1 MELEPLTFLIVCPL
15 VFLGSVVDAI
25 AGGGGLIT
33 LPAYL
38 MAGVPPHLAL
48 GTSKLSSTMGMATS
62 AWRLYRGGFTDL
74 RLSVLPVAAAF
85 VGSFVG
91 ARIALLVPEKFF
103 ELLLVGLLP
112 FAALFV
118 MSRKTLS
125 DSARPIAASRQTT
138 LLALCAFVC
147 GAYDGFYGPG
157 AGTLM
162 LISFSAVARLAVREA
177 AGQMK
182 VVNFSSGLAAFVSY
196 AVAGEVNWTLGLA
209 AGFFGI
215 AGHYIGAGLV
225 IKNGV
230 RVVRPLIVL
239 VIAALLVR
247 TAWNYL
253 AGG

>member
-1 MELEPLTFLIVCPL
+1 MELELSTFLIVCPL

-62 AWRLYRGGFTDL
+62 AWRLYRSGFTNL

-91 ARIALLVPEKFF
+91 ARLALLVPEAVF
-103 ELLLVGLLP
+103 ELLLVGMLP

-118 MSRKTLS
+118 MSKKTLS
-125 DSARPIAASRQTT
+125 ANPEAISPTRQMA
-138 LLALCAFVC
+138 LLALCAFLC
-147 GAYDGFYGPG
+147 GTYDGFYGPG

-162 LISFSAVARLAVREA
+162 LISFSAVAHLAVREA

-182 VVNFSSGLAAFVSY
+182 MVNFSSGLAAFVSY
-196 AVAGEVNWTLGLA
+196 AVAGEVNWALGLA
-209 AGFFGI
+209 AGLFGI

-239 VIAALLVR
+239 VIAALFAK
-247 TAWNYL
+247 TAWDYF
-253 AGG
+253 AG

>member
-1 MELEPLTFLIVCPL
+1 MELELSTFLIVCPL

-62 AWRLYRGGFTDL
+62 AWRLYRSGFTNL

-91 ARIALLVPEKFF
+91 ARLALLVPEAVF
-103 ELLLVGLLP
+103 ELLLVGMLP

-118 MSRKTLS
+118 MSKKTLS
-125 DSARPIAASRQTT
+125 DNPEAISPTRQMA
-138 LLALCAFVC
+138 LLALCAFLC
-147 GAYDGFYGPG
+147 GTYDGFYGPG

-162 LISFSAVARLAVREA
+162 LISFSAVAHLAVREA

-182 VVNFSSGLAAFVSY
+182 MVNFSSGLAAFVV
-196 AVAGEVNWTLGLA
+196 AAAGEVNWALGLA
-209 AGFFGI
+209 AGLFGI
-215 AGHYIGAGLV
+215 AGRYIGAGLV

-239 VIAALLVR
+239 VIAALFAK
-247 TAWNYL
+247 TAWDYF
-253 AGG
+253 AG

>member
-1 MELEPLTFLIVCPL
+1 MELDLSTFLIVCPL
-15 VFLGSVVDAI
+15 VFLGSVVDAV

-48 GTSKLSSTMGMATS
+48 GTSKFAGSLGMATS

-74 RLSVLPVAAAF
+74 RLTGVPVAAAF
-85 VGSFVG
+85 VGSFAG
-91 ARIALLVPEKFF
+91 ARLALLVPEDVFKF
-103 ELLLVGLLP
+103 LLIGLLP
-112 FAALFV
+112 IAAVIV
-118 MSRKTLS
+118 MKNKTLS
-125 DSARPIAASRQTT
+125 ENPPPIDARRQMILLGVSA
-138 LLALCAFVC
+138 LVC

-162 LISFSAVARLAVREA
+162 LISFCAVAHLAVREA

-182 VVNFSSGLAAFVSY
+182 MVNSASGFAAFASF
-196 AVAGEVNWTLGLA
+196 AAAGEVNWILGLV
-209 AGFFGI
+209 AGIFCI

-230 RVVRPLIVL
+230 RVVRPLIIV
-239 VIAALLVR
+239 VIAALFVK
-247 TAWNYL
+247 TAWDYL
-253 AGG
+253 G